1 MRYNARPPGIF
12 SLTGHRDSPLWNTA
26 MLNEY
31 LKKILAARVYDV
43 AIESPLHTATFLSE
57 RLGNQIWFK
66 REDKQP
72 VYSFKIRGA
81 YNKVVQLSEEEKAKG
96 VIAASA
102 GNHAQGLALAAK
114 ELGIRAVIVMPRTT
128 PEIKV
133 MSVRARGA
141 RVVLH
146 GDSFDEAFKHS
157 QKLVEDKG
165 YTYVHPYDDP
175 DTIAGQGTIGM
186 EILRQLKHSPD
197 AIFVPVGGGG
207 LAAGVA
213 AYVKALAPDVKVIAV
228 ESTESACLAAAKEAG
243 SRVILPEVGIF
254 ADGVAVAQIGEN
266 TWEICKD
273 YIDEVITCTPDE
285 ICAAIKDT
293 FDDTRAV
300 LEPAGALSV
309 AGLKKY
315 VEREQCSDQNLV
327 AILSGANVNFDRLRY
342 ISEVAEIGEGR
353 EVILAVTIPEQP
365 GSFQRFCSLLGR
377 RPITEFNYR
386 YGDDNE
392 AQIYVGVKVDAEP
405 GSRAALV
412 DELREDGYPVLDI
425 SDDEIAK
432 YHIRHMVGGH
442 APAHVSD
449 ERVYRF
455 EFPERPGALLNFL
468 KKLGKRFNISLF
480 HYRNHGAAYG
490 RVLVGLQIDDD
501 KREQLH
507 GYLEEL
513 GYRYWDETE
522 NPAYQLFLR

>member
-1 MRYNARPPGIF
+1 MPSCATMRVRTEQN
-12 SLTGHRDSPLWNTA
+12 SPFWKMG
-26 MLNEY
+26 MLNDY

-43 AIESPLHTATFLSE
+43 AIESPLHTANFLSE
-57 RLGNQIWFK
+57 RLGNQIWVK
-66 REDKQP
+66 REDEQP

-81 YNKVVQLSEEEKAKG
+81 YNKVVQLTEEEKAKG

-114 ELGIRAVIVMPRTT
+114 KLGIKAVIVMPRTT

-133 MSVRARGA
+133 KSVKARGA
-141 RVVLH
+141 RVILH
-146 GDSFDEAFKHS
+146 GDAFDEAFEYS
-157 QKLVEDKG
+157 QKLVEEKG
-165 YTYVHPYDDP
+165 YTYIHPYDDP
-175 DTIAGQGTIGM
+175 DTIAGQGTVGM
-186 EILRQLKHSPD
+186 EIIRQMPTLPD

-213 AYVKALAPDVKVIAV
+213 AYVKALHPEVKVIGV
-228 ESTESACLAAAKEAG
+228 ESTESACLAAAMKAG
-243 SRVILPEVGIF
+243 KRVILPEVGIF
-254 ADGVAVAQIGEN
+254 ADGVAVAQIGKN

-285 ICAAIKDT
+285 ICAAIKDV

-300 LEPAGALSV
+300 CEPAGALSV

-315 VEREQCSDQNLV
+315 VEREQCKDQNLV

-353 EVILAVTIPEQP
+353 EIILAVTIPEEP
-365 GSFQRFCSLLGR
+365 GSFQRFCGLLGKS
-377 RPITEFNYR
+377 PITEFNYR
-386 YGDDNE
+386 YSDDND
-392 AQIYVGVKVDAEP
+392 AQIYVGVKVADEPNARQNLVAGLSAE
-405 GSRAALV
+405 
-412 DELREDGYPVLDI
+412 GYPVLDI
-425 SDDEIAK
+425 TDDEIAK

-442 APAHVSD
+442 APKSVTD

-455 EFPERPGALLNFL
+455 EFPERPGALLKFL
-468 KKLGKRFNISLF
+468 RKLGKSFNISLF

-490 RVLVGLQIDDD
+490 RVLVGLQITVEE
-501 KREQLH
+501 REQLQ

-513 GYRYWDETE
+513 GYRYWDETD
-522 NPAYQLFLR
+522 NTVYQRFLR